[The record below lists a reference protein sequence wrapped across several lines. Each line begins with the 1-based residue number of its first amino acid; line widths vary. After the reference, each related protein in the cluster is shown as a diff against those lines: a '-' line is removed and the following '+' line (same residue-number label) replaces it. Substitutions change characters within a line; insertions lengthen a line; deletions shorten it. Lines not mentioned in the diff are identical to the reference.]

1 MFDEMDSL
9 RGGFA
14 TADRGLREAERAV
27 AHAEAGN
34 RRGAD
39 TAMAALARN
48 AIFTEALLA
57 ATRSRLQEI
66 TTAAKA

>member
-1 MFDEMDSL
+1 MFDVIDSL
-9 RGGFA
+9 RGGFSA
-14 TADRGLREAERAV
+14 ADGNLRDAQDAAARS
-27 AHAEAGN
+27 EAGG

-39 TAMAALARN
+39 AAMAALARS

-66 TTAAKA
+66 QTAAKG